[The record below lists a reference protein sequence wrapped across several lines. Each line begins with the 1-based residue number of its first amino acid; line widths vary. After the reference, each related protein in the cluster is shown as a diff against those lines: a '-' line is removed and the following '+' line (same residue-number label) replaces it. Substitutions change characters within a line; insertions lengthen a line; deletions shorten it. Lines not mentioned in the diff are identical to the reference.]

1 MRREADLSWHVRQA
15 RQDSDAPFYL
25 FRLKG
30 TSVVNTFQELE
41 W

>member
-15 RQDSDAPFYL
+15 RQGSDVALHL

-30 TSVVNTFQELE
+30 ISVVNTFQKLE